1 MSRTDILL
9 EAGTN
14 ELEIIEFF
22 INEQTDGGVETHY
35 FGVNVAKVLEVV
47 EAPEGLE
54 GSEAAVHPSF
64 LGTIPLRDLILPVVD
79 LSIWLGIP
87 RPKDLNAP
95 IIVTEFNAMIT
106 GFLTSGVTQIH
117 RVNWADVEPPS
128 RYVSS
133 MDTNC
138 VTGMVKIRDR
148 FVIML
153 DLEMVLADLDESG
166 QTRASLSNVVSEERY
181 RALIA
186 DDSTSV
192 RALLEKNFTDANFE
206 VVMAGDGADAWRRLE
221 SVKALCGEE
230 GKSPFEY
237 LDVVVSDV
245 EMPQMDGYTLTR
257 RLKEDPV
264 LKVLP
269 VVLFSSLIS
278 KSALHKGKAV
288 MADAQVTKPEFN
300 GLTEKVI
307 DLVRGWDRERGVSGS
322 EPA

>member
-1 MSRTDILL
+1 MSQTDILL
-9 EAGTN
+9 ETGTN

-22 INEQTDGGVETHY
+22 IDEVTPDGVERQY

-79 LSIWLGIP
+79 LSVWLDMERSP
-87 RPKDLNAP
+87 AANEP

-106 GFLTSGVTQIH
+106 GFLVSGVTQIH
-117 RVNWADVEPPS
+117 RVFWADVEPPS
-128 RYVSS
+128 KYVSS
-133 MDTNC
+133 MEYNC
-138 VTGMVKIRDR
+138 ITGTVKIKDR
-148 FVIML
+148 FVLML
-153 DLEMVLADLDESG
+153 DLEQVLADLDESG
-166 QTRASLSNVVSEERY
+166 QTQANLSSVVSDERY
-181 RALIA
+181 RALVA

-192 RALLEKNFTDANFE
+192 RQLLENNFRQANFE
-206 VVMAGDGADAWRRLE
+206 VTMVRDGAEAWAILE
-221 SVKALCGEE
+221 EIKMKCASE
-230 GKSPFEY
+230 GTSPLDY
-237 LDVVVSDV
+237 LDAVVSDV

-257 RLKEDPV
+257 RIKEDPV

-278 KSALHKGKAV
+278 KSVLHKGKAV
-288 MADAQVTKPEFN
+288 MADEQVTKPEFH

-307 DLVRGWDRERGVSGS
+307 NLIRGWDRGGAS
-322 EPA
+322 A

>member
-1 MSRTDILL
+1 MSQTDILL
-9 EAGTN
+9 ETGTN

-22 INEQTDGGVETHY
+22 IDEVTPDGVERQY

-79 LSIWLGIP
+79 LSVWLDMERAP
-87 RPKDLNAP
+87 AENEP

-106 GFLTSGVTQIH
+106 GFLVSGVTQIH
-117 RVNWADVEPPS
+117 RVYWADVEPPS
-128 RYVSS
+128 KYVSS
-133 MDTNC
+133 METNC
-138 VTGMVKIRDR
+138 ITGTIKIKDR
-148 FVIML
+148 FVLML
-153 DLEMVLADLDESG
+153 DLEQVLADLDESG
-166 QTRASLSNVVSEERY
+166 QTQANLSSVVSDERY
-181 RALIA
+181 RALVA

-192 RALLEKNFTDANFE
+192 RQLLENNFNQANFE
-206 VVMAGDGADAWRRLE
+206 VTMARDGAEAWAVLE
-221 SVKALCGEE
+221 GVKAKCASE
-230 GKSPFEY
+230 GKSPLDY
-237 LDVVVSDV
+237 LDAVVSDV

-257 RLKEDPV
+257 RVKEDPV

-278 KSALHKGKAV
+278 KSVLHKGKAV
-288 MADAQVTKPEFN
+288 MADEQVTKPEFH

-307 DLVRGWDRERGVSGS
+307 NLIRSWDRGEAA
-322 EPA
+322 P

>member
-1 MSRTDILL
+1 MSQSDILL
-9 EAGTN
+9 ETGTN

-22 INEQTDGGVETHY
+22 INEETEKGLETHY

-54 GSEAAVHPSF
+54 GSDAAVHPSF

-79 LSIWLGIP
+79 LSVWLDID
-87 RPKDLNAP
+87 RAEAENEP

-106 GFLTSGVTQIH
+106 GFLVSGVTQIH

-128 RYVSS
+128 KYFST

-138 VTGMVKIRDR
+138 MTGTIKINDR

-153 DLEMVLADLDESG
+153 DLELVLADLDESG
-166 QTRASLSNVVSEERY
+166 ETQANLSELVAHDRY
-181 RALIA
+181 HALIA

-192 RALLEKNFTDANFE
+192 RGLLEKNFTDANFE
-206 VVMAGDGADAWRRLE
+206 VTMTGDGAEAWSKL
-221 SVKALCGEE
+221 KAIKDQCQAE
-230 GKSPFEY
+230 GRSPLDY

-257 RLKEDPV
+257 RIKEDPV
-264 LKVLP
+264 LNVLP
-269 VVLFSSLIS
+269 VTLFSSLIS
-278 KSALHKGKAV
+278 KSVLHKGKAV
-288 MADAQVTKPEFN
+288 MADEQVTKPEFN

-307 DLVRGWDRERGVSGS
+307 ALVQGWDRS
-322 EPA
+322 AKTT

>member
-1 MSRTDILL
+1 MNQTDILL
-9 EAGTN
+9 ETGTN

-22 INEQTDGGVETHY
+22 IKENTRNGVEALY

-47 EAPEGLE
+47 EAPDGLE
-54 GSEAAVHPSF
+54 GPEAAAHPSF

-79 LSIWLGIP
+79 LSVWLKIDQA
-87 RPKDLNAP
+87 KADNEP
-95 IIVTEFNAMIT
+95 IIVTEFNGIIT
-106 GFLTSGVTQIH
+106 GFLVSGVTQIH
-117 RVNWADVEPPS
+117 RVNWAEVEPPS
-128 RYVSS
+128 KYFAN

-138 VTGMVKIRDR
+138 MTGTIKINDR

-166 QTRASLSNVVSEERY
+166 QTQANLSDIVAEERY
-181 RALIA
+181 HVLIA

-192 RALLEKNFTDANFE
+192 RYLLEKNFTNANFE
-206 VVMAGDGADAWRRLE
+206 VTIVGDGDKAWRKLQGI
-221 SVKALCGEE
+221 KAQAEEE
-230 GKSPFEY
+230 GKSPLDY
-237 LDVVVSDV
+237 LDAVVSDV

-257 RLKEDPV
+257 KIKEDPI

-269 VVLFSSLIS
+269 VILFSSLIS
-278 KSALHKGKAV
+278 DAVLHKGKAV

-307 DLVRGWDRERGVSGS
+307 ELVKNWDRGDAISR
-322 EPA
+322 

>member
-1 MSRTDILL
+1 MSQTDILL

-22 INEQTDGGVETHY
+22 IDEVTPDGVERQY

-47 EAPEGLE
+47 EAPKGLE

-79 LSIWLGIP
+79 LSVWLDMERSP
-87 RPKDLNAP
+87 AANEP

-106 GFLTSGVTQIH
+106 GFLVSGVTQIH
-117 RVNWADVEPPS
+117 RVFWADVEPPS
-128 RYVSS
+128 KYVSS
-133 MDTNC
+133 MESNC
-138 VTGMVKIRDR
+138 ITGTVKIKDR
-148 FVIML
+148 FVLML
-153 DLEMVLADLDESG
+153 DLEQILADLDESG
-166 QTRASLSNVVSEERY
+166 QTKANLSSVVSEERY
-181 RALIA
+181 RALVA

-192 RALLEKNFTDANFE
+192 RQLLENNFSQANFE
-206 VVMAGDGADAWRRLE
+206 VTMVRDGAEAWAILE
-221 SVKALCGEE
+221 DIKIKCASE
-230 GKSPFEY
+230 GGSPLDY
-237 LDVVVSDV
+237 LNAVVSDV

-257 RLKEDPV
+257 KVKADPV

-278 KSALHKGKAV
+278 KSVLHKGKAV
-288 MADAQVTKPEFN
+288 MADEQVTKPEFH

-307 DLVRGWDRERGVSGS
+307 KLIRGWDRGG
-322 EPA
+322 AQG

>member
-1 MSRTDILL
+1 MSQTDILL
-9 EAGTN
+9 ETGTN

-22 INEQTDGGVETHY
+22 IDEVTPEGVERQY

-79 LSIWLGIP
+79 LSVWLDMERSP
-87 RPKDLNAP
+87 AENEP

-106 GFLTSGVTQIH
+106 GFLVSGVTQIH
-117 RVNWADVEPPS
+117 RVFWADVEPPS
-128 RYVSS
+128 KYVSS
-133 MDTNC
+133 MESNC
-138 VTGMVKIRDR
+138 ITGTVKIKDR
-148 FVIML
+148 FVLML
-153 DLEMVLADLDESG
+153 DLEQVLADLDESG
-166 QTRASLSNVVSEERY
+166 QTQANLSSVVSDERY
-181 RALIA
+181 RALVA

-192 RALLEKNFTDANFE
+192 RQLLENNFNQANFE
-206 VVMAGDGADAWRRLE
+206 VTMVRDGAEAWAILE
-221 SVKALCGEE
+221 EIKIKCASE
-230 GKSPFEY
+230 GTSPLHY
-237 LDVVVSDV
+237 LDAVVSDV

-257 RLKEDPV
+257 KVKEDPV

-278 KSALHKGKAV
+278 KSVLHKGKAV
-288 MADAQVTKPEFN
+288 MADEQVTKPEFH

-307 DLVRGWDRERGVSGS
+307 NLIRGWDRS
-322 EPA
+322 EA

>member
-1 MSRTDILL
+1 MSQQDILL
-9 EAGTN
+9 ETGTN

-22 INEQTDGGVETHY
+22 IHEDTDDGQETHY

-47 EAPEGLE
+47 EAPKGLT

-79 LSIWLGIP
+79 LSVWLNIQRG
-87 RPKDLNAP
+87 KDVNEP

-106 GFLTSGVTQIH
+106 GFLVSGVTQIH
-117 RVNWADVEPPS
+117 RVNWAEVEPPS
-128 RYVSS
+128 KYFSS
-133 MDTNC
+133 MDSNC
-138 VTGMVKIRDR
+138 ITGTIKINDR
-148 FVIML
+148 FVLML
-153 DLEMVLADLDESG
+153 DLEQVLADLDESG
-166 QTRASLSNVVSEERY
+166 QTQANLSDIVSEERL

-192 RALLEKNFTDANFE
+192 RELLLTNFTNANFE
-206 VVMAGDGADAWRRLE
+206 VDLAFDGDEAWQKLQAI
-221 SVKALCGEE
+221 KAKAQAE
-230 GKSPFEY
+230 GKSALEY

-257 RLKEDPV
+257 KIKEDPI
-264 LKVLP
+264 LKALP
-269 VVLFSSLIS
+269 VTLFSSLIS
-278 KSALHKGKAV
+278 KSVLHKGKAV

-307 DLVRGWDRERGVSGS
+307 SLIKRWRAEAS
-322 EPA
+322 A

>member
-1 MSRTDILL
+1 MSQSDILL
-9 EAGTN
+9 ETGTN

-22 INEQTDGGVETHY
+22 INETKGDGVETHY

-47 EAPEGLE
+47 EAPEDLT

-79 LSIWLGIP
+79 LSVWLNVD
-87 RPKDLNAP
+87 RASDVNEP
-95 IIVTEFNAMIT
+95 IIVTEFNGMIT
-106 GFLTSGVTQIH
+106 GFLVSGVTQIH
-117 RVNWADVEPPS
+117 RVNWGEVEPPS
-128 RYVSS
+128 KYFSS

-138 VTGMVKIRDR
+138 ITGTVKINDR
-148 FVIML
+148 FVLML
-153 DLEMVLADLDESG
+153 DLEQVLSDLDESG
-166 QTRASLSNVVSEERY
+166 ETEANLSNVVAEERY
-181 RALIA
+181 RALVA

-192 RALLEKNFTDANFE
+192 RELLKRNFTNANFE
-206 VVMAGDGADAWRRLE
+206 VVLVGDGAEAWAKLE
-221 SVKALCGEE
+221 AVKAKAQEE
-230 GKSPFEY
+230 GKSPLDY

-257 RLKEDPV
+257 SIKEDPV

-269 VVLFSSLIS
+269 VALFSSLIS
-278 KSALHKGKAV
+278 KSVLHKGKAV

-307 DLVRGWDRERGVSGS
+307 ELVKNWNPEAVD
-322 EPA
+322 